1 MAQSEDGVQTAY
13 DLVADDYARLLPDT
27 RAETALDL
35 TVLDAFVARVRDE
48 GEVLDAGCGAGRMA
62 RHLADRGCTVRGVDL
77 SPRMIAAGRRAHPDL
92 DLTVAS
98 LADLPFE
105 GGRFAGVMAWYST
118 IHTPD
123 EELPGVLAELVR
135 VLRPGGHLLVAFQ
148 AGEGVVDLAESY
160 GRHGHDV
167 VLERY
172 RRTARTMADLL
183 VRAGCREVVRM
194 VRAPEGKE
202 AEDQAV
208 LLLTRSTPAPARGGT
223 GSGSSPG

>member
-1 MAQSEDGVQTAY
+1 MAQSEDTVQTAY
-13 DLVADDYARLLPDT
+13 DVVADDYARLLPDT
-27 RAETALDL
+27 RAETSLDL
-35 TVLDAFVARVRDE
+35 AMVDAFVERVRDQ

-62 RHLADRGCTVRGVDL
+62 RYLADRGCTVRGVDL
-77 SPRMIAAGRRAHPDL
+77 SPRMVAGGRRAHPDL

-105 GGRFAGVMAWYST
+105 DGLFAGVMAWYST

-123 EELPGVLAELVR
+123 DELPGVLAELVR
-135 VLRPGGHLLVAFQ
+135 VLRAGGHLLVGFQ
-148 AGEGVVDLAESY
+148 AGEGVVDLAGSY
-160 GRHGHDV
+160 GRHRHAV

-172 RRTARTMADLL
+172 RRTVDTMADLL
-183 VRAGCREVVRM
+183 DRAGCQEVVRM

-208 LLLTRSTPAPARGGT
+208 LLARRR
-223 GSGSSPG
+223 

>member
-1 MAQSEDGVQTAY
+1 MAQSKDTVQTAY

-35 TVLDAFVARVRDE
+35 AVLDAFVARVRDE
-48 GEVLDAGCGAGRMA
+48 GDVLDAGCGAGRMA
-62 RHLADRGCTVRGVDL
+62 RHLADRGCRVRGVDL

-105 GGRFAGVMAWYST
+105 DGRFAGVMAWYST

-172 RRTARTMADLL
+172 RRTVGTMADLL
-183 VRAGCREVVRM
+183 VRAGCREVARM

-208 LLLTRSTPAPARGGT
+208 LLVRRR
-223 GSGSSPG
+223 

>member
-1 MAQSEDGVQTAY
+1 MAQSEGAVQAAY

-27 RAETALDL
+27 RAETSLDL
-35 TVLDAFVARVRDE
+35 AIVDAFVERVRDQ

-62 RHLADRGCTVRGVDL
+62 RYLADRGCTVRGVDL
-77 SPRMIAAGRRAHPDL
+77 SPRMVAGGRRAHPDL

-105 GGRFAGVMAWYST
+105 DGLFAGVMAWYST

-123 EELPGVLAELVR
+123 DELPGVLAELVR

-172 RRTARTMADLL
+172 RRRVGTMADLL
-183 VRAGCREVVRM
+183 DRAGCQEVVRM

-208 LLLTRSTPAPARGGT
+208 LLVRRR
-223 GSGSSPG
+223 

>member
-1 MAQSEDGVQTAY
+1 MAQPEDTVQTAY

-35 TVLDAFVARVRDE
+35 AVLDAFVARVRDE
-48 GEVLDAGCGAGRMA
+48 GDVLDAGCGAGRMA

-77 SPRMIAAGRRAHPDL
+77 SPRMIAAGHRAHPDL

-105 GGRFAGVMAWYST
+105 DGRFAGVMAWYST

-172 RRTARTMADLL
+172 RRRVDAMAHLL
-183 VRAGCREVVRM
+183 DRVGCQEVVRM
-194 VRAPEGKE
+194 VRAPKGNE

-208 LLLTRSTPAPARGGT
+208 MLVRRR
-223 GSGSSPG
+223 

>member
-1 MAQSEDGVQTAY
+1 MAQPEDTVQTAY

-35 TVLDAFVARVRDE
+35 TV
-48 GEVLDAGCGAGRMA
+48 
-62 RHLADRGCTVRGVDL
+62 
-77 SPRMIAAGRRAHPDL
+77 
-92 DLTVAS
+92 AS

-105 GGRFAGVMAWYST
+105 DGRFAGVMAWYST

-160 GRHGHDV
+160 GRHGHGV

-172 RRTARTMADLL
+172 RRTVGTMADLL
-183 VRAGCREVVRM
+183 VRAGCREVARM

-202 AEDQAV
+202 AEGQAV
-208 LLLTRSTPAPARGGT
+208 LLVTRSTPAPARGAT